1 MTVGRFAL
9 VVLLLSFTVTG
20 AAAGVVRHEDPN
32 EQRIKAVAV
41 ALRCPVCQGESI
53 YDSHSTVAGQMKALI
68 REQVTAGKSDDEIK
82 SFFVDRYGEFVL
94 MEPRASWRTALVWV
108 FPIAA
113 LFGGTAILLL
123 LLRRRA
129 SGAHRQAAAS
139 ADLTTADLINRIERL
154 GP

>member
-1 MTVGRFAL
+1 MTTGR
-9 VVLLLSFTVTG
+9 LLLAVVFLVLAATG
-20 AAAGVVRHEDPN
+20 APAVVRHEDPN
-32 EQRIKAVAV
+32 EQRIKAIAV

-68 REQVTAGKSDDEIK
+68 REQVAAGKSDDEIK

-94 MEPRASWRTALVWV
+94 MEPRASWRTALVWL
-108 FPIAA
+108 FPGAA
-113 LFGGTAILLL
+113 FLGGTGVLLL

-129 SGAHRQAAAS
+129 SGARRPAPPPMNVDS
-139 ADLTTADLINRIERL
+139 ADLINRIERL